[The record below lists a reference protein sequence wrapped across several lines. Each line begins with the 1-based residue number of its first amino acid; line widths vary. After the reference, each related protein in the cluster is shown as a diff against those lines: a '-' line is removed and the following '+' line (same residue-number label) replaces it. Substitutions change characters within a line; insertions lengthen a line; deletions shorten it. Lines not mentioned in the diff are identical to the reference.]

1 MIDEAVV
8 AAIIAGIISVLG
20 LTFKHIKSSHC
31 WSRESCF
38 DCVSRSNRE
47 SVIIHQPSI
56 ITSTQI

>member
-8 AAIIAGIISVLG
+8 AAIVAGIISVLG
-20 LTFKHIKSSHC
+20 LTFKHIKTSHC
-31 WSRESCF
+31 WSQEACC

-47 SVIIHQPSI
+47 SIIIQPSV